1 MTLLGLDLGG
11 SHAACSLISG
21 QTVLAT
27 EHLSFEDSTKLT
39 AVLPQVTSCLKKLAE
54 SSREPVSGLGVGM
67 CGLVDSRRNRVL
79 STNGKYEDTVTF
91 DFESWG
97 LESLGVPVRVEN
109 DARLALRGE
118 MYAGAARGV
127 SDVVMF
133 TLGTGIGG
141 VAAMEGKPLVG
152 AHGQAGVLG
161 GHVPVRAHG
170 RPCTCGGQGCAEAE
184 ASGWS
189 LPMVCREW
197 PGFRESCLADKPLNF
212 KSLFSCSSAADK
224 VAIEVRDHCL
234 TIWGMM
240 AVAAVHS
247 FDPELIVLGG
257 GAIRAADQIVP
268 PLQQYVDQNTW
279 TPWGSVR
286 IAVAELGD
294 HAAALGVPTLF
305 SDPEE
310 LNVR

>member
-11 SHAACSLISG
+11 SHASCSLIQG
-21 QTVLAT
+21 QTIVAT
-27 EHLSFEDSTKLT
+27 EHLSFADSTSLT
-39 AVLPQVTSCLKKLAE
+39 AVLPEVTSCLKSLAGSAKE
-54 SSREPVSGLGVGM
+54 SVSGLGVGM

-91 DFESWG
+91 DFESWS
-97 LESLGVPVRVEN
+97 LQSLGVPVRVEN

-170 RPCTCGGQGCAEAE
+170 RRCTCGGQGCAEAE

-197 PGFRESCLADKPLNF
+197 PGFAESCLADKPLNF
-212 KSLFSCSSAADK
+212 KSLFDCSSAGDK

-234 TIWGMM
+234 TVWGMM

-268 PLQQYVDQNTW
+268 PLQQYVEQNTW
-279 TPWGSVR
+279 TPWGKVR

-305 SDPEE
+305 SEGK
-310 LNVR
+310 N

>member
-11 SHAACSLISG
+11 SHAACSLISE
-21 QTVLAT
+21 QTVVAT
-27 EHLSFEDSTKLT
+27 EHLSFADSTSLT
-39 AVLPQVTSCLKKLAE
+39 AVLPEVTNCLKRLARF
-54 SSREPVSGLGVGM
+54 SKEPVSGLGIGM
-67 CGLVDSRRNRVL
+67 CGLVDSRSNRVL

-91 DFESWG
+91 DFQGWSQQ
-97 LESLGVPVRVEN
+97 SLGVPARVEN

-118 MYAGAARGV
+118 MYAGAARGC

-170 RPCTCGGQGCAEAE
+170 RRCTCGGQGCAEAE

-197 PGFRESCLADKPLNF
+197 PGFGDSSLADKPLNF
-212 KSLFSCSSAADK
+212 KSLFECSAAGDK
-224 VAIEVRDHCL
+224 IATEVREHCL
-234 TIWGMM
+234 TVWGMM

-247 FDPELIVLGG
+247 FDPELIILGG

-268 PLQQYVDQNTW
+268 PLEKYVQENTW
-279 TPWGSVR
+279 TPWGKVR
-286 IAVAELGD
+286 IVVAELGD
-294 HAAALGVPTLF
+294 QAAALGVPTLF
-305 SDPEE
+305 AEE
-310 LNVR
+310 K